1 MAESTSSFLERIP
14 KPARIALYLV
24 LIFIAGYLLYTRLFD
39 PLLRE
44 RGNLDVQIAA
54 LEPQV
59 TQLEAQIRAHTPVS
73 EEERAGWAR
82 TQARIEERIPPD
94 YRLAELIEQISI
106 LAQKANLPDALI
118 SSSEKVAM
126 ERPPEADLI
135 TPQQAGSTGQG
146 RSAQGQ
152 SGQETPRRRAHIT
165 DIITAGY
172 FPITITFH
180 GSFQNQGQFLADLA
194 GLSQLIEVGTLEI
207 TREYPETSF
216 RIVLKAYHTGKVS
229 RV

>member
-1 MAESTSSFLERIP
+1 MAESPSSFLERIP
-14 KPARIALYLV
+14 KPARIAIYLALV
-24 LIFIAGYLLYTRLFD
+24 FIAGYMLYTRLFD
-39 PLLRE
+39 PLMRE
-44 RGNLDVQIAA
+44 RGNLDVQIAS

-59 TQLEAQIRAHTPVS
+59 AQLEAQIRAHTPVS

-82 TQARIEERIPPD
+82 TQARIEERIPLD

-118 SSSEKVAM
+118 STSEKVAM
-126 ERPPEADLI
+126 ERPPEADLLI
-135 TPQQAGSTGQG
+135 PQAQAQG
-146 RSAQGQ
+146 RSVQGQ
-152 SGQETPRRRAHIT
+152 SGQEPPRRRAHIT
-165 DIITAGY
+165 DIISAGY
-172 FPITITFH
+172 FPVTITFH

-194 GLSQLIEVGTLEI
+194 GLSQLIEVDTLEV

>member
-1 MAESTSSFLERIP
+1 
-14 KPARIALYLV
+14 
-24 LIFIAGYLLYTRLFD
+24 
-39 PLLRE
+39 
-44 RGNLDVQIAA
+44 
-54 LEPQV
+54 
-59 TQLEAQIRAHTPVS
+59 
-73 EEERAGWAR
+73 
-82 TQARIEERIPPD
+82 
-94 YRLAELIEQISI
+94 LIEQISI

-118 SSSEKVAM
+118 STSEKVAM

-135 TPQQAGSTGQG
+135 IPQAGSTGQG

-152 SGQETPRRRAHIT
+152 PGQEAPRRRAHIT

-180 GSFQNQGQFLADLA
+180 GSFQNQAQFLADLA